1 MTLRLA
7 AVDLGASSGR
17 VMVGDVAPGKLELT
31 EVHRF
36 WNGPVQ
42 VRGTLHWDILHLY
55 RETLVGLAKAAAG
68 GPIDGIG
75 IDSWAVDYGLLDAD
89 GRLLGNPI
97 HYRDSRT
104 DGVMEQV
111 LRTVPAED
119 LYAVTGLQQLPFNTI
134 YQLVAEPSLDR
145 AHQLLLI
152 PDLLAYWLTGIPGA
166 EATNASTTQLYD
178 VRTRTWSK
186 PLADA
191 VGIPTTLL
199 PALRD
204 PGHLIGPL
212 LPELTEQTGL
222 TPRQP
227 PPPTEP
233 TTDANPP
240 RTSATPTTSTP
251 TTTAANGL
259 ADAESRASSA
269 TTGAPTTTVGTP
281 STSVGSLV
289 AGGVGAGEGLRV
301 PVIAVGSH
309 DTASSVVAVPAGEG
323 ENFAY
328 ISSGT
333 WSLAGLEL
341 AEPVLTEE
349 ARRANFTNEGG
360 VDGRTRFLKNVMGL
374 WILQE
379 CLRVWGTDELVDLLA
394 QAAEEPAFGV
404 LIDPDDPE
412 FLAPGNMPAR
422 IDEFCA
428 RTGQDKPAT
437 RAATVRCIVE
447 SLALAYRRTL
457 RSAREIADREIDV
470 VHVIGGGSQNELLC
484 QLTADA
490 CGVPVLAGPVE
501 ASALGNVLVQ
511 ARALG
516 EPLPDLG
523 AMRALVRATHRLR
536 RYAPQGRPA
545 DWDAAESRVFGNQVI
560 R

>member
-1 MTLRLA
+1 
-7 AVDLGASSGR
+7 
-17 VMVGDVAPGKLELT
+17 
-31 EVHRF
+31 
-36 WNGPVQ
+36 
-42 VRGTLHWDILHLY
+42 LHWDILHLY
-55 RETLVGLAKAAAG
+55 RETLVGLTKAAAG

-75 IDSWAVDYGLLDAD
+75 IDSWAVDYGLLDTD

-104 DGVMEQV
+104 DGVMDKV

-134 YQLVAEPSLDR
+134 YQLVAEQSLDR

-166 EATNASTTQLYD
+166 ESTNASTTQLYD
-178 VRTRTWSK
+178 VRTRTWSED
-186 PLADA
+186 LAHR
-191 VGIPTTLL
+191 VGIPTSIL
-199 PALRD
+199 PTLRD
-204 PGHLIGPL
+204 PGHLIGRL
-212 LPELTEQTGL
+212 LPEVAEQTGL
-222 TPRQP
+222 TLRPAPRTASTTAP
-227 PPPTEP
+227 DSPAGPGTAEATSADG
-233 TTDANPP
+233 TTDA
-240 RTSATPTTSTP
+240 TAEGVADADDASDAGTAVASAAGA
-251 TTTAANGL
+251 TAAAVSDPSG
-259 ADAESRASSA
+259 ASAE
-269 TTGAPTTTVGTP
+269 GA
-281 STSVGSLV
+281 
-289 AGGVGAGEGLRV
+289 EELRV

-309 DTASSVVAVPAGEG
+309 DTASSVVAVPAAEG

-341 AEPVLTEE
+341 PEPVLTEE

-379 CLRVWGTDELVDLLA
+379 CLRVWGTDEPADPHGRTRIALVELLG
-394 QAAEEPAFGV
+394 QAAEVPAFGV
-404 LIDPDDPE
+404 LIDPDDPV

-437 RAATVRCIVE
+437 RAATVRCIME

-457 RSAREIADREIDV
+457 RSAREIAGREIDV

-545 DWDAAESRVFGNQVI
+545 DWDAAESRVFGT